1 MGILLCTILIT
12 DYLGDIDPLSI
23 TKPQRRQIMKK
34 NFIIC
39 IVIIFLI
46 IIGIPLILTLMKR
59 YPSGVE
65 YNSSNYLGTS
75 NGMYYITGN
84 FLKYYDY
91 KSHKAVPLCGK
102 PDCSHDSADC
112 NAYYDCQGSAELLLY
127 NDTLF
132 ISYAD
137 IEILGLDTNTDT
149 AKRDC
154 SIFLE
159 QCKLDGSDRKI
170 IYKADNGSVL
180 SMMAK
185 NGFLYYTAYTTETSS
200 TDYDRIDNH
209 LFEYN
214 LRFHYTKELAT
225 LHSNKEQ
232 LSASLEWI
240 TDTDS
245 TSNPYLVYVYINKDD
260 QSFAQFFY
268 LTEKRTMEEYIEPLS
283 IEEIWSARNVYH
295 YNDKFYI
302 FGNSLTDTNLDK
314 FTLGVLQKDGTVKE
328 ILSAVN
334 ASSTVYENYL
344 QISIDDTSRLMYD
357 FRNGNYYLSKY
368 IVTNEEINVPDMLS
382 LIESDDICYVDS
394 ADYTGIEAG
403 HVFTSDPRIPSSMS
417 FKEYLDQYFVK
428 FEKGMDTGAF
438 ELAE

>member
-1 MGILLCTILIT
+1 MKKKLVICIFIILLLIA
-12 DYLGDIDPLSI
+12 S
-23 TKPQRRQIMKK
+23 
-34 NFIIC
+34 N
-39 IVIIFLI
+39 
-46 IIGIPLILTLMKR
+46 PLILTLTTQ
-59 YPSGVE
+59 YPSE
-65 YNSSNYLGTS
+65 ITYNSSNYWGTS

-214 LRFHYTKELAT
+214 LRLHYTKELAT

-232 LSASLEWI
+232 SSASLEWI

-245 TSNPYLVYVYINKDD
+245 TSNPYLVYVYKNTDN
-260 QSFAQFFY
+260 QSFTQFFY
-268 LTEKRTMEEYIEPLS
+268 LTENKHMEKYMEPLP
-283 IEEIWSARNVYH
+283 IEEIWSSRNVFQYK
-295 YNDKFYI
+295 NTFYV
-302 FGNSLTDTNLDK
+302 FGSSLTDTDSDK
-314 FTLGVLQKDGTVKE
+314 FTLGILQKDGTIKE
-328 ILSAVN
+328 ILSTTN
-334 ASSTVYENYL
+334 ASGTAYGNYL
-344 QISIDDTSRLMYD
+344 QVSIDDTSRLMYD

-368 IVTNEEINVPDMLS
+368 IVTNEEVNIPDILN
-382 LIESDDICYVDS
+382 LIENDDICYIDS

-417 FKEYLDQYFVK
+417 FKDYLEQYFVK
-428 FEKGMDTGAF
+428 
-438 ELAE
+438 L